1 MSSQLLN
8 KKLGHKNLP
17 FVLHPLASSFRNW
30 IPSRNFENCHF
41 YGDWYLTKPPIKKE
55 LENSHFFNL
64 QEGSNEMQK
73 FYCWFPNKRTPPQLD
88 SFTDF
93 TLVNVTPRVME
104 VLQALLKFLVSTPAP
119 SLLEKSRQVFYPFT
133 TSLAADA
140 TDALGETNA
149 NPDERLLD
157 TIVWRHS
164 KTLGPPRA
172 STHHA
177 KSGGHSYCGK

>member
-1 MSSQLLN
+1 
-8 KKLGHKNLP
+8 
-17 FVLHPLASSFRNW
+17 
-30 IPSRNFENCHF
+30 
-41 YGDWYLTKPPIKKE
+41 
-55 LENSHFFNL
+55 
-64 QEGSNEMQK
+64 MQK
-73 FYCWFPNKRTPPQLD
+73 FYCWFPNKRTPQLD

-133 TSLAADA
+133 TSLAATTTADA

-157 TIVWRHS
+157 TIV
-164 KTLGPPRA
+164 
-172 STHHA
+172 
-177 KSGGHSYCGK
+177 